1 MINKF
6 DNYLLESMK
15 FDLKDEN
22 FWNDWNDTLKNT
34 IYNNGNFLSFW
45 DFLDKYSFS
54 YLNKDQIE
62 KAYDKLF
69 VGLHNKNK
77 IPKRITFSEYIYMW
91 SNVIKKIYDFY
102 EKTDKNLANKLFENP
117 LNFLKNEKVKIYRG
131 ISKYRKENLE
141 YVEENQ
147 YKSFSLDINIA
158 MNFTQ
163 YNWAMRSWKDVN
175 SRNGFILET
184 EIFLKDAH
192 LFSEVGYEHECIM
205 KGRLD
210 YTKKYIVENGKII

>member
-22 FWNDWNDTLKNT
+22 FWNDFNST
-34 IYNNGNFLSFW
+34 IQTTISNNGDFSSFW
-45 DFLDKYSFS
+45 NFLDKYSFS
-54 YLNKDQIE
+54 YLKKDEIE
-62 KAYDKLF
+62 NAYDKLF

-77 IPKRITFSEYIYMW
+77 VPKRITFSEYIYMW
-91 SNVIKKIYDFY
+91 CYVIREIYDFY
-102 EKTDKNLANKLFENP
+102 NKDEKELANKIIDNP
-117 LNFLKNEKVKIYRG
+117 LNFLKYQKIKIYRG
-131 ISKYRKENLE
+131 VSKLRNENLE
-141 YVEENQ
+141 YVEENH
-147 YKSFSLDINIA
+147 YKSFTLDINIA

-163 YNWAMRSWKDVN
+163 YDWAGRGWKDEK
-175 SRNGFILET
+175 SRNGFILES

-192 LFSEVGYEHECIM
+192 LFSESGYEHECIV

-210 YTKKYIVENGKII
+210 YTKKYIIENGKII